1 MTKEKNKGGRPLKFK
16 NPAELEDKIKEYFD
30 RCDEWKMVT
39 KIQNG
44 VKLSMNTPFP
54 YTVEGLCVYLDIDR
68 KTLLAYQ
75 WEREWS
81 PNNDTEFLHTVNK
94 AKEKILQNLKE
105 RALMW
110 ENNAAVSIFNL
121 KNNYGYKD
129 QNQTELSW
137 PEGTNPFWEVKIN
150 IIDNKTAKSQADLDK
165 PNK

>member
-1 MTKEKNKGGRPLKFK
+1 MTKEKNKGGRPLKFETPEK
-16 NPAELEDKIKEYFD
+16 LQVKIDEYFD
-30 RCDEWKMVT
+30 RCDTGKMVT
-39 KIQNG
+39 KIQNWL
-44 VKLSMNTPFP
+44 VLKAKAPYP

-75 WEREWS
+75 WEREGS

-129 QNQTELSW
+129 QTQTEISW
-137 PEGTNPFWEVKIN
+137 PNWTTPFSAVEIS
-150 IIDNKTAKSQADLDK
+150 IIDNEISEKSTT
-165 PNK
+165 PE